1 VPCYRECDSVVV
13 VGKLLS
19 FQCFGNAFEDL
30 GFESIERLVIREF
43 GYMIVLIKSEAE
55 EVLSG
60 IVCQIVHHNSCQ
72 LKNRDCI
79 PSFSLG
85 GQPGPRFSISD
96 GSGSETCSAMIVSS
110 AVPCE
115 LSEISY
121 SGFITL

>member
-13 VGKLLS
+13 VAKLLW

-43 GYMIVLIKSEAE
+43 GYTILIKSEAE

-60 IVCQIVHHNSCQ
+60 IVCQVVHHNSCQ

-85 GQPGPRFSISD
+85 GQPGGRPGPRFSISD
-96 GSGSETCSAMIVSS
+96 GSGSETCSATIVSS

-115 LSEISY
+115 LSVAI
-121 SGFITL
+121 GP